1 MSKQK
6 HFRCLGGG
14 IFAGALLCSA
24 AAQGADF
31 ELSLTAD
38 QGSRW
43 YEYFS
48 DAFAE
53 LGTQRAEGGDGFWL
67 INQWEANGSYVPVG
81 DGSPRVFPTNGIF
94 TDVGTLSYAD
104 GGLTGSGTEVA
115 NVTGLTMNFNPF
127 IADNDSIVD
136 ASGYTTTINSV
147 SGTVT
152 LVNGALTAID
162 LTAEIVFTFDA
173 SIFGMGTLAY
183 TGSFEISNELFV
195 LFVDETLPSPL
206 PGALPDIR
214 YVWDV
219 TGAVEGLASPIPE
232 PSTYAL
238 SGAVFLLGA
247 LAVRRRKFR

>member
-6 HFRCLGGG
+6 CFGRLGGG
-14 IFAGALLCSA
+14 MIAGALLWSA
-24 AAQGADF
+24 TAQGADF
-31 ELSLTAD
+31 GLSLTAD

-53 LGTQRAEGGDGFWL
+53 LGTQRSEGGDGFWL
-67 INQWEANGSYVPVG
+67 ISEWEANGSYVPVG

-94 TDVGTLSYAD
+94 TDVGMLTYTDAGLS
-104 GGLTGSGTEVA
+104 GSGTEVA

-152 LVNGALTAID
+152 LENGVLTAIN
-162 LTAEIVFTFDA
+162 LTADIMFSYDGSNFGLGTFDYNGL
-173 SIFGMGTLAY
+173 FV
-183 TGSFEISNELFV
+183 ISNESFE
-195 LFVDETLPSPL
+195 LFVDGTHVVI
-206 PGALPDIR
+206 PGLTPAR

-219 TGAVEGLASPIPE
+219 TGAVQGLASPVPE

-238 SGAVFLLGA
+238 GGAAFLLGA
-247 LAVRRRKFR
+247 VVWQRRKSR